1 MNLWDEIIDGIIKN
15 FSPIISA
22 LIAAMIAG
30 VSAYLTWKSYKNS
43 HDATPPELLKY
54 EKWLDIIKKRNFLK
68 AEKKVLLEL
77 LNYMNEVR
85 YGKGRL

>member
-54 EKWLDIIKKRNFLK
+54 EKWLDIIKN
-68 AEKKVLLEL
+68 EKKF
-77 LNYMNEVR
+77 
-85 YGKGRL
+85 